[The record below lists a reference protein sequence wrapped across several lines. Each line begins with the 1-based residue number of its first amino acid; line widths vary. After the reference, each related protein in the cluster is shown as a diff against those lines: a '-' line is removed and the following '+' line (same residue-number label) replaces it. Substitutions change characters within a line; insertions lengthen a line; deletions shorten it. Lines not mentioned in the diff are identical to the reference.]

1 MDPQNCSPEIHYV
14 SPTTH
19 VRNSRLPVL
28 VYRNV
33 LPRPH
38 HQPSARAA
46 LEKNDWIQGGVFKH
60 YPTHHYHTVTHEC
73 YAVFKGKTRYLVGK
87 GPLDDAAKGIEF
99 DLEAGDLVIQP
110 AGVAH
115 CNLESSDDF
124 EYIGVY
130 PQGSPHWDNNWCRVD
145 AEETHEKSLTAE
157 QIPIPSTDPV
167 YGTNGPLVDIWT
179 RASAATG

>member
-19 VRNSRLPVL
+19 VPNSRLPVL

-87 GPLDDAAKGIEF
+87 GPLDKAVKGIEF

-115 CNLESSDDF
+115 CNLQSSDDF

-130 PQGSPHWDNNWCRVD
+130 PKVRLIYVR
-145 AEETHEKSLTAE
+145 
-157 QIPIPSTDPV
+157 IPIYFKRSCLIAHRPPRSP
-167 YGTNGPLVDIWT
+167 
-179 RASAATG
+179 SAANTSYRV